1 MTRLYTWLCGLIDR
15 VSSRGDLGK
24 KLTLAVAVAVWLAV
38 TAWQIM
44 KILS

>member
-1 MTRLYTWLCGLIDR
+1 MTRLYPWLCGLIDR

-24 KLTLAVAVAVWLAV
+24 KLMLAVAVVVWLAV
-38 TAWQIM
+38 SAWQVM